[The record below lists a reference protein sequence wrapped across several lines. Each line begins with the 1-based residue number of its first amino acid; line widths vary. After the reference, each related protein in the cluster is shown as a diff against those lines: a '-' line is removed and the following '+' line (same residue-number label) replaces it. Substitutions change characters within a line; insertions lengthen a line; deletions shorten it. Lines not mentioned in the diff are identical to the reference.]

1 MSYRGKTL
9 LLKDQSYASSIYRD
23 EFIDDAPPPPPAGTN
38 VFSLEENAG
47 VKKVYVTDDNK
58 AFAVV

>member
-9 LLKDQSYASSIYRD
+9 LLKDNFYAASLYQD
-23 EFIDDAPPPPPAGTN
+23 EFLDDSVPPPPPGTN

-47 VKKVYVTDDNK
+47 IKKVYVTDDNK
-58 AFAVV
+58 AFAIV